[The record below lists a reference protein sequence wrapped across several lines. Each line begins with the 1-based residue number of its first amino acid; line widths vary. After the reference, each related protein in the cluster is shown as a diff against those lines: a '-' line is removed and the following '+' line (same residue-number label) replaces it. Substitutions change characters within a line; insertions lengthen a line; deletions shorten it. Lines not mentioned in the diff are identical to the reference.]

1 MIRPINHDQLTLA
14 QPSRTATKTD
24 LGIANDL
31 RDTLTANAD
40 RCVGMAANMIGVNVR
55 IIIAATGPLQLI
67 LINPQ
72 ITAQKRPFTAQEGC
86 LSLSGERSAKRFE
99 TITVHYRDTQWQIH
113 SQTFTGFLA
122 QIIQHEIDHCNGILI

>member
-14 QPSRTATKTD
+14 QPSRPATKADLDIATD
-24 LGIANDL
+24 LK
-31 RDTLTANAD
+31 DTLTANAD

-72 ITAQKRPFTAQEGC
+72 ITAQQHPYTAQEGC
-86 LSLSGERSAKRFE
+86 LSLNGEQSTKRFK
-99 TITVHYRDTQWQIH
+99 TITVHYRDAQWQAH
-113 SQTFTGFLA
+113 TQTFTGFLA